1 MHIPTPPESLHA
13 PRVEVV
19 TDRLQVVIY
28 LARNGSTFPER
39 EMRSCESYALAF
51 RWNVSLI
58 VVDDSIHTTAPE
70 RRPMLQAALHR
81 VRSRDADAI
90 LVPARSAISPI
101 VGEFDEFSRQ
111 VEKAGGFVQVA
122 TR

>member
-1 MHIPTPPESLHA
+1 MSINSPTRTFQA
-13 PRVEVV
+13 VV
-19 TDRLQVVIY
+19 Y
-28 LARNGSTFPER
+28 LARAGSTFPER
-39 EMRSCESYALAF
+39 ELRACESYALAF
-51 RWNVSLI
+51 HWNVALI

-81 VRSRDADAI
+81 IRTRDADAI